1 MDQSVPVIK
10 PWVPEWLIRGIIFMV
25 VLPSWLLFG
34 LSVTNTAAA
43 VGYYGFEPADVQYS
57 VIVFFAALVSY
68 YALERRF
75 FEYLGPKEYFVVGT
89 LIHFIAA
96 FVCYH
101 THNLYVLLLFR
112 FIQGMANCGITSI
125 CITLIFG
132 RLRSERSREIG
143 YSVYY
148 GSMLCSAPFCLLLT
162 AQLVDAYDYS
172 VIYKAMM
179 YFLLPGAIGLYL
191 ILNSVRLHKKIP
203 LYQIDWAS
211 FVIYSS
217 FLCLLGYVCV
227 YGQQYYWLQDRR
239 IQASVVALIAL
250 LILHY
255 YRQSALKRPSHHMN
269 AMWYRNFWV
278 GLVLLSILYLIRGS
292 LVFTTLYFGNSLGM
306 DPIHI
311 SYIMIANICG
321 IASGVLIASRLML
334 LKKSMRM
341 ILSNG
346 FLILLVFHTWMIFLF
361 STEADMATFILPLL
375 LQGLGVGLLMTPI
388 IVFCISSVPKQI
400 AVTAAATAVLFR
412 FLGFVASTAM
422 VNYYQLYNQANHVN
436 RFQEDLS
443 ILNGAAIDRME
454 TYKSLLLGKGIPA
467 DQATNMA
474 NKLFSKSVELQAQ
487 LRSAVDY
494 YKLISILLVV
504 VILVIAFFPYINRT
518 IINVK
523 SRQPAP

>member
-1 MDQSVPVIK
+1 MPVIK
-10 PWVPEWLIRGIIFMV
+10 SWVPEWLIRGIIFMV

-75 FEYLGPKEYFVVGT
+75 FEYLGPKEYFVLGT
-89 LIHFIAA
+89 LIHLLAA
-96 FVCYH
+96 FICYQ
-101 THNLYVLLLFR
+101 TRNLYVLLLFR

-132 RLRSERSREIG
+132 RLQSERSREIG

-148 GSMLCSAPFCLLLT
+148 GLMLCSAPFCLLLT
-162 AQLVDAYDYS
+162 ANLVDAYDYS
-172 VIYKAMM
+172 IIYKAMM
-179 YFLLPGAIGLYL
+179 YFLLPGAIGLYF
-191 ILNSVRLHKKIP
+191 ILNSVRLQKKIP
-203 LYQIDWAS
+203 LYQVDWAS
-211 FVIYSS
+211 FLIYSA

-227 YGQQYYWLQDRR
+227 YGQQYYWFQDQR
-239 IQASVVALIAL
+239 IQISVVALIAL
-250 LILHY
+250 MVIHY
-255 YRQSALKRPSHHMN
+255 YRQSALKRPSHHLN

-278 GLVLLSILYLIRGS
+278 GLVLLSVLYVIRGT
-292 LVFTTLYFGNSLGM
+292 LVFTTSYFGGNLGM

-311 SYIMIANICG
+311 SYLMVANICG
-321 IASGVLIASRLML
+321 IVVGVLIASRLML
-334 LKKSMRM
+334 LKQSMRLM
-341 ILSNG
+341 LSYG
-346 FLILLVFHTWMIFLF
+346 FITLLIFHVWMVFLF
-361 STEADMATFILPLL
+361 NTEADADTFILPLS

-388 IVFCISSVPKQI
+388 IIFCISSVPKEI

-422 VNYYQLYNQANHVN
+422 VNYYQLYNKTNHVN

-443 ILNGAAIDRME
+443 VLNGVATDRISM
-454 TYKSLLLGKGIPA
+454 YKNLLLGKGIPA

-474 NKLFSKSVELQAQ
+474 SKLFSNAVELQAQ
-487 LRSAVDY
+487 LRAAIDY

-504 VILVIAFFPYINRT
+504 VIVVIALFPYINRT
-518 IINVK
+518 IISVK